1 MKFFLLLSLF
11 IFSSSTSIIRLPFF
25 RISPTT
31 VKINPSNFPSYFFET
46 NFYTNISIGS
56 YNQIIPMRLSFSN
69 YHSFIT
75 IANYTGGDIIKYEPD
90 KSNTYKKT
98 YGERFFVFINIKKGI
113 DSKERFNLNTIDN
126 KILSCDDIDF
136 ILATDLVK
144 NISGDLGMKAST
156 KEEQFNRLMKFNFII
171 NLHKNNYIKHEIFSI
186 NFFDENKGEIMIGN
200 TPDDYSNLD
209 IDTYKYTYIPVNK
222 DGYFWGFKDL
232 VSYLDN
238 KRINIKQEYAEF
250 LIESNVITHVINYIK
265 KINETFFKSLVNNNK
280 CIFVNN
286 NDYFHFYHCDKNIN
300 LTNFP
305 VINIYQKD
313 INYTFKLTSDDLF
326 EDINDRKYFLV
337 NFLNNNDT
345 KWILG
350 KPFLKKFNFT
360 YNFDSKTVGLFFGTK
375 EKEKKENPKD
385 EEFNKVWIYVI
396 ISVGIILILI
406 GVIII
411 IVKKIPRK
419 TRVNELEEN
428 FEYKENKNEENTN
441 VINDENNESKNS
453 LGLGVDD

>member
-1 MKFFLLLSLF
+1 M
-11 IFSSSTSIIRLPFF
+11 
-25 RISPTT
+25 
-31 VKINPSNFPSYFFET
+31 
-46 NFYTNISIGS
+46 
-56 YNQIIPMRLSFSN
+56 
-69 YHSFIT
+69 
-75 IANYTGGDIIKYEPD
+75 
-90 KSNTYKKT
+90 
-98 YGERFFVFINIKKGI
+98 
-113 DSKERFNLNTIDN
+113 
-126 KILSCDDIDF
+126 
-136 ILATDLVK
+136 K

-428 FEYKENKNEENTN
+428 FDYKENKNEENTN